1 DYVVLVTEPTPFGL
15 NDLKLSAETLD
26 EIGKPYGVVVN
37 RAGLGNNDV
46 YLWLKEKKIP
56 LLMEIPFDKEIAM
69 VYSEGKLIAELNSKY
84 SDKFM
89 QLLQSVKKELKR

>member
-1 DYVVLVTEPTPFGL
+1 
-15 NDLKLSAETLD
+15 
-26 EIGKPYGVVVN
+26 
-37 RAGLGNNDV
+37 
-46 YLWLKEKKIP
+46 
-56 LLMEIPFDKEIAM
+56 MEIPFDKEIAM